1 MILLLLHDT
10 WDSQQHSIINPSEK
24 SSDAKCI
31 AVLRSFI
38 LLLWP
43 THAPHCLATCS
54 SFPFTLRL
62 FRYLGYP
69 WMRASEVV
77 VSLPAPCA
85 EYLVAKLA
93 SPTSRTHS
101 GPRAHRWS
109 TRCARNRDKRISRVE
124 QLQSHHVDLNC
135 NLGQKSKKS
144 GSAMLK
150 PSLFYRFSQIF
161 NSVFFSWSMLIWG
174 SSYRCNAFLQRH
186 AACKLS
192 QIEQPR
198 RATQLEILQIQNNVQ
213 GFRRLASF

>member
-1 MILLLLHDT
+1 MHCQWSYSLVRVRILYRWRLQEVSPNTETEPKEAKEPKSAFRLYDFAMAALYRT
-10 WDSQQHSIINPSEK
+10 WGSQRHSIINPSEK

-43 THAPHCLATCS
+43 THALHCLATCS
-54 SFPFTLRL
+54 SFQFTLRL

-124 QLQSHHVDLNC
+124 QL
-135 NLGQKSKKS
+135 
-144 GSAMLK
+144 
-150 PSLFYRFSQIF
+150 
-161 NSVFFSWSMLIWG
+161 
-174 SSYRCNAFLQRH
+174 
-186 AACKLS
+186 
-192 QIEQPR
+192 E
-198 RATQLEILQIQNNVQ
+198 
-213 GFRRLASF
+213 

>member
-1 MILLLLHDT
+1 MFEYFIDEDCKKYRPTRKQSRKKPKKQNQLLGCMILLLLHYT
-10 WDSQQHSIINPSEK
+10 WDSQRHSIINPSEK

-54 SFPFTLRL
+54 SFQFTLRL

-101 GPRAHRWS
+101 GRRAHRWS
-109 TRCARNRDKRISRVE
+109 TRCARNRDKRISRV
-124 QLQSHHVDLNC
+124 Q
-135 NLGQKSKKS
+135 
-144 GSAMLK
+144 
-150 PSLFYRFSQIF
+150 
-161 NSVFFSWSMLIWG
+161 
-174 SSYRCNAFLQRH
+174 
-186 AACKLS
+186 
-192 QIEQPR
+192 
-198 RATQLEILQIQNNVQ
+198 QLE
-213 GFRRLASF
+213 